1 MEMTENQFDKQARA
15 ERAFHDYLDEQAT
28 QAHFEPLDAEAM
40 QAGAGKSSRSLPKWT
55 FAVLAAAA
63 AIVVAV
69 VLVANNLPTQTTRI
83 VAGPA
88 EKTTGWVQTAQ
99 TPLSGRYGSATAW
112 VDGQFYV
119 IGGIEPCGSQRDEGC
134 VEPFPPSGTA
144 VATGASYDPA
154 SDSWVMLPEAPYP
167 VSSSESAVV
176 GRMIYVLGDS
186 PLDQVTMGEAD
197 FTDEDQEEY
206 SDIADAVTAN
216 PEDDV
221 VVALQTGTQLLM
233 GYDTG
238 TGQWSVD
245 ETPVTATR
253 IVALPDG
260 VVLLSQSDC
269 QLSSSDPCVVSVSI
283 HDANGDDY
291 FSVDGDSAMPLVS
304 SVEATYVDGKL
315 FIVRQG
321 IDREDDSA
329 PLADCYLVDLES
341 HEVTW
346 VDHELYWG
354 QHQRRPVTYGD
365 QVFVGE
371 RYGRSTSM
379 LTSTYYASFYDP
391 KTNWATTLVG
401 PTPAD
406 GKASIAWGGMSYENE
421 YPEDRAPLVVGDYVE
436 SMGNFYH
443 VPTGTWKAV
452 PTLPRQLLN
461 VLASSDTS
469 VLSCF
474 GDIYAAEWSGQGG
487 IRECYLLDVPSLDEV
502 GDTFSVGSDD
512 SDNSGEPVDSET
524 VGDELDTEYCFQV
537 YGERLDRGCVDLF
550 QSFKGDYKW
559 VTLNGAKVPVP
570 IDWAIRYP
578 PSDCEETPDF
588 SNRFVYVLDGTP
600 IGKCEYE
607 GVDRP
612 MFVTVLPMSLD
623 EATDYFKA
631 YMGLPDESHAWMAME
646 VRGTSNVT
654 VVVAY
659 HDTFEERSLASE
671 ITGSTKA
678 A

>member
-1 MEMTENQFDKQARA
+1 MEMTENEFSKQARA

-28 QAHFEPLDAEAM
+28 GAHFEPLDADEM
-40 QAGAGKSSRSLPKWT
+40 QTGGPAQRRFPKWVV
-55 FAVLAAAA
+55 AAMAAAA

-69 VLVANNLPTQTTRI
+69 VLVANNLPTSNQI

-88 EKTTGWVQTAQ
+88 ERQSGWVETAQ
-99 TPLSGRYGSATAW
+99 TPLTGRYGSATAW
-112 VDGQFYV
+112 VDGRFYL
-119 IGGIEPCGSQRDEGC
+119 IGGIEPCDSQRDEDC
-134 VEPFPPSGTA
+134 TETA
-144 VATGASYDPA
+144 VATGASYAPA
-154 SDSWVMLPEAPYP
+154 SDSWELLPDAPYP

-186 PLDQVTMGEAD
+186 PFDQVTMGEAD
-197 FTDEDQEEY
+197 FSDEEIA
-206 SDIADAVTAN
+206 SDDH
-216 PEDDV
+216 V
-221 VVALQTGTQLLM
+221 VVAYQSARYLM
-233 GYDTG
+233 SYDTT

-245 ETPVTATR
+245 EAPVTATR

-260 VVLLSQSDC
+260 VALLSQSDC
-269 QLSSSDPCVVSVSI
+269 QLSSSDRCVVDVSI

-329 PLADCYLVDLES
+329 PLADCYLLDLES
-341 HEVTW
+341 HEVTR

-354 QHQRRPVTYGD
+354 QNQRRPVTYAD

-371 RYGRSTSM
+371 LYGRGTSM
-379 LTSTYYASFYDP
+379 LSSTHYASFYDP

-406 GKASIAWGGMSYENE
+406 AKASIAWGGMSYEND

-452 PTLPRQLLN
+452 PTLPHHQLN
-461 VLASSDTS
+461 VLAGSDTS

-474 GDIYAAEWSGQGG
+474 GDIDAAEWSGQGG
-487 IRECYLLDVPSLDEV
+487 IRECYLLDVASLDEPK
-502 GDTFSVGSDD
+502 DIYQADFELDD
-512 SDNSGEPVDSET
+512 SDNGEEPVDSQT
-524 VGDELDTEYCFQV
+524 LSDGLDTEYCFQE
-537 YGERLDRGCVDLF
+537 YGERLDRGCEEVLF
-550 QSFKGDYKW
+550 LSFNGDYKW

-570 IDWAIRYP
+570 IDWEIRYP
-578 PSDCEETPDF
+578 PSDCAEPPDF
-588 SNRFVYVLDGTP
+588 PNRFVYVVDGIP
-600 IGKCEYE
+600 MGKCEYE
-607 GVDRP
+607 GIDRP

-623 EATDYFKA
+623 EAGDYFQSYVA
-631 YMGLPDESHAWMAME
+631 LRDESHAWMSME
-646 VRGTSNVT
+646 VREADNVT
-654 VVVAY
+654 VVVSY
-659 HDTFEERSLASE
+659 HDTYEERTLASQ
-671 ITGSTKA
+671 IAGSTKA